1 MLNRTDIA
9 IIISALET
17 AKVAVETSKKLEP
30 ETKTEFLNKINATIK
45 KVASLLKE
53 TEE

>member
-1 MLNRTDIA
+1 MLDRNDIA

-30 ETKTEFLNKINATIK
+30 DTKTEFLNKLNATIT
-45 KVASLLKE
+45 KVVTILKE
-53 TEE
+53 LKE